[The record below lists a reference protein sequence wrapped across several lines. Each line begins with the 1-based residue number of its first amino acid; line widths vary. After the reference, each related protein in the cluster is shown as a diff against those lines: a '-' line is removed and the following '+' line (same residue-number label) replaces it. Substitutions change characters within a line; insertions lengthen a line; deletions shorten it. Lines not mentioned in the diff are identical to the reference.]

1 MQGEREL
8 RGEIERRRRE
18 REIYNRRSI
27 YRGTEKMLRQMQI
40 TRERNLEI
48 MKQRNVGR
56 EMNEEAETES
66 EI

>member
-40 TRERNLEI
+40 ARERNLKI